1 MCVLAGCDYCPSLPG
16 IGLKNAWRLVR
27 DRGGLQGAIRQ
38 LRADGALFGSDS
50 YPADALRA
58 KQTFVYQ
65 RVWDPV
71 AGRCVTLRP
80 PEAAAEWGVEPPD
93 LACPAASA
101 FLGPHREPD
110 VATAIARGIIHPETL
125 RPYPGEDLAQVPRAL
140 LPAPP
145 DTRCGT
151 PNAAPTPG
159 SGPFTLLKPQVVGS
173 ALVTS
178 RPSGLQAKITGAF
191 RPNGRPAGA
200 PAAPSPSAAAQAA
213 APPTVRVAAAAPASC
228 LSPRRR
234 ASEPRE
240 RLPRPAAGPA
250 STTASSYFGSATSR
264 TPVPNAPPSL
274 PSPLGRR
281 RAQRAATAL
290 PALHGV
296 KATAGAAPVGLLAL
310 SGWGGERADEAGET
324 GGPSAAA
331 PPSAARLARPAQAP
345 VSAAFAGALRA
356 FAYGRPARSSAAEPA
371 ARAPGSPERRA
382 PPSPAD
388 DAASPPL
395 RAFVSP
401 DKAGIRRAM
410 ALSDPPGSGR
420 SVVGFSYSDC
430 GSITPSRRRL
440 SFQGAL
446 GVAAEGDE
454 DRPAGAA
461 GPAGSTPGARQES
474 PSSVGLSTYVR
485 PMSPSPGPTL
495 ARRAGALATVRRAS
509 GAAALQASGGSSA
522 RSGLDLSAFEYA
534 PGSAAAGRKAGRE
547 APLSVAA
554 AARSGASRSHAAT
567 TPGPRR
573 DLIGDFSMVGSAPLA
588 KSGDASVRSRRDRA
602 DQEEDEHSTVRARP
616 AIRASQRSLRPF
628 SAPRPVRTLPD
639 AAALCPATSSADV
652 AKAAAVGAAPVHL
665 SSFAKGAGGKAAKRA
680 RSGSV
685 ERGAGSKRGR
695 QGAPPG
701 IA

>member
-1 MCVLAGCDYCPSLPG
+1 MGIKGLLVALRGHDRRVHVSKFAGRTLAVDVLVWLHQGIVGCATELCTAGPSSTTRHVKYCMDRVELLIRYGVVPLVVFDGASLPSKDGTDAQRAASRARAMAAGNALLAAGQREAARMQFVKAVDVTPDIQHDLMLALRKRGVSFLVAPYEADAQLAFLCASGIADGVITEDSDTLPYRCSTVLFKMERDGSATAIERTPSAAFFRRHKCESGGKVDTISLAGFKDASFLDMCVLAGCDYCPSLPG

-191 RPNGRPAGA
+191 RP
-200 PAAPSPSAAAQAA
+200 
-213 APPTVRVAAAAPASC
+213 
-228 LSPRRR
+228 
-234 ASEPRE
+234 
-240 RLPRPAAGPA
+240 A

-290 PALHGV
+290 PALYGV
-296 KATAGAAPVGLLAL
+296 KVTAGAAPVGLLAL
-310 SGWGGERADEAGET
+310 SGTCAGE
-324 GGPSAAA
+324 P
-331 PPSAARLARPAQAP
+331 
-345 VSAAFAGALRA
+345 
-356 FAYGRPARSSAAEPA
+356 
-371 ARAPGSPERRA
+371 
-382 PPSPAD
+382 
-388 DAASPPL
+388 
-395 RAFVSP
+395 
-401 DKAGIRRAM
+401 
-410 ALSDPPGSGR
+410 
-420 SVVGFSYSDC
+420 
-430 GSITPSRRRL
+430 
-440 SFQGAL
+440 
-446 GVAAEGDE
+446 
-454 DRPAGAA
+454 
-461 GPAGSTPGARQES
+461 
-474 PSSVGLSTYVR
+474 
-485 PMSPSPGPTL
+485 
-495 ARRAGALATVRRAS
+495 
-509 GAAALQASGGSSA
+509 
-522 RSGLDLSAFEYA
+522 
-534 PGSAAAGRKAGRE
+534 
-547 APLSVAA
+547 
-554 AARSGASRSHAAT
+554 
-567 TPGPRR
+567 
-573 DLIGDFSMVGSAPLA
+573 
-588 KSGDASVRSRRDRA
+588 
-602 DQEEDEHSTVRARP
+602 
-616 AIRASQRSLRPF
+616 
-628 SAPRPVRTLPD
+628 
-639 AAALCPATSSADV
+639 
-652 AKAAAVGAAPVHL
+652 
-665 SSFAKGAGGKAAKRA
+665 
-680 RSGSV
+680 
-685 ERGAGSKRGR
+685 
-695 QGAPPG
+695 
-701 IA
+701 